1 LVKIENGLPVIN
13 KGVKHMALD
22 DVARSPTLVRNVQE
36 KMDDETTLTS
46 GKKAVKTRMEH
57 HRRRSLKKR
66 PSTVNIIELVR
77 PHYTE
82 KDVQAFQ
89 DAFEFVDVDFS
100 GMIDMEEWFLFLR
113 RMEQRLNPVEA
124 QLLFL
129 HLDSDRDGLLTML
142 ELLQI
147 VFSKLERRDQVALH
161 KVCWDA
167 HLHLAARRKQKDMEL
182 LIQKRTE
189 RLLGRGGDDSSVGSR
204 SVGSFTLSTVTGVL

>member
-1 LVKIENGLPVIN
+1 MSRHFKMLLNCGRRFLGN
-13 KGVKHMALD
+13 DRHGGV
-22 DVARSPTLVRNVQE
+22 V
-36 KMDDETTLTS
+36 
-46 GKKAVKTRMEH
+46 
-57 HRRRSLKKR
+57 
-66 PSTVNIIELVR
+66 
-77 PHYTE
+77 
-82 KDVQAFQ
+82 
-89 DAFEFVDVDFS
+89 
-100 GMIDMEEWFLFLR
+100 LFLR

-204 SVGSFTLSTVTGVL
+204 SWGRSRCRR